1 MDCRLPGSSIHGI
14 FQARV
19 QEWVA
24 IAFSTSSCYSHKN
37 TKSLCPE
44 RDELVFHS
52 LVLQYFHLSKC
63 KRVHTSIY
71 SSAPIE
77 EGFPRTSVVDSP
89 SAMQKMWIQFLGQED
104 PPEKEMAPV
113 FLPGKC
119 HGQKTLAGFMEFL
132 ESDIT
137 ERLNHH
143 HTEGNGY
150 YFSGTFL
157 RMLPGNDNEG

>member
-1 MDCRLPGSSIHGI
+1 MQESEVVQSYLTLSDPMDCSLPGSSIHGI
-14 FQARV
+14 FQARI

-24 IAFSTSSCYSHKN
+24 IAFSASSCYSHKN

-104 PPEKEMAPV
+104 PPEKEMATHSRILAWRIPMDRGALRAIV
-113 FLPGKC
+113 
-119 HGQKTLAGFMEFL
+119 HGVAKSWTQL
-132 ESDIT
+132 S
-137 ERLNHH
+137 N
-143 HTEGNGY
+143 
-150 YFSGTFL
+150 
-157 RMLPGNDNEG
+157 